1 MTQALARGIPIVP
14 TPFDVAGRLDDE
26 GITTLVA
33 FEVHHGIPG
42 LNVLGVMGEAH
53 KLAEGP
59 ARCPGHG
66 RRFRPPARAST
77 TSPSPSWTPSSSG
90 SVSPTA
96 AESIPV
102 AATCAGRESPRSG
115 TRRSLTPS
123 KRGGDACVFLVV
135 IAAPG

>member
-33 FEVHHGIPG
+33 FEVHHGVPG
-42 LNVLGVMGEAH
+42 LNVLGLMGEAH
-53 KLAEGP
+53 RLAEGP

-77 TSPSPSWTPSSSG
+77 TSPSPEPDAILVRLG
-90 SVSPTA
+90 LA
-96 AESIPV
+96 DR
-102 AATCAGRESPRSG
+102 GRVDPG
-115 TRRSLTPS
+115 CGHLRR
-123 KRGGDACVFLVV
+123 A
-135 IAAPG
+135 